1 MRTGVDATTG
11 QLLEGWSHV
20 VQSLGKIVR
29 TRVNTRTFYRH
40 LGSNVPDLQD
50 ANANPRT
57 LFELYVA
64 LAEAIEDETD
74 GEPGFRL
81 DTIEM
86 VLGGRDGR
94 FAFELAGDYFPR
106 GHLGDFTLAE
116 NKHAIIPMS
125 SARVAAVEV
134 GA

>member
-1 MRTGVDATTG
+1 MRTGIDATTG
-11 QLLEGWSHV
+11 QVLEGWPHV

-29 TRVNTRTFYRH
+29 TRVNTRTMYRH
-40 LGSNVPDLQD
+40 LGSRVPELQD

-57 LFELYVA
+57 LFELYAA

-81 DTIEM
+81 DTIEL
-86 VLGGRDGR
+86 VIGGRDGR
-94 FAFELAGDYFPR
+94 FAFDLGGAYFPR
-106 GHLGDFTLAE
+106 GHLGDFSLEE
-116 NKHAIIPMS
+116 NRQAIIPMS
-125 SARVAAVEV
+125 SARTTAVEG